1 MFLHQLDP
9 NEGPVEETTTT
20 EFQLF
25 DYTSLDPE
33 TRVLVQECSDEV
45 KGLIKPQAK
54 DIIEAGQKLIEVKNR
69 LGHGR
74 FGNWLQT
81 EFGRTSRT
89 AQNYMRVAEVF
100 KYEKSSYLKKFS
112 YLDIAPSAL
121 CHLAKSSTPDE
132 ARQEALD
139 RAYQGEH
146 ITHAEAKAIANKYK
160 PSASS
165 KQSNTVKPISQK
177 VLPALY
183 PISARPT
190 FSGSPVTIDI
200 CAESISAQ
208 GSITR
213 STSERGSLPNQQIVS
228 LPADEFH
235 KRVEPEQTKLATEP
249 FSAQIHISNV
259 EWYEPQ
265 LLDDAQTLKIP
276 LCMWLKGPSYV
287 LPALFEQIKEDP
299 ETRELVCTGLSRSI
313 QVIVDSAT
321 FSGG

>member
-1 MFLHQLDP
+1 
-9 NEGPVEETTTT
+9 
-20 EFQLF
+20 
-25 DYTSLDPE
+25 
-33 TRVLVQECSDEV
+33 
-45 KGLIKPQAK
+45 
-54 DIIEAGQKLIEVKNR
+54 
-69 LGHGR
+69 
-74 FGNWLQT
+74 
-81 EFGRTSRT
+81 
-89 AQNYMRVAEVF
+89 MRVAEVF
-100 KYEKSSYLKKFS
+100 KYEDFSYLKKFS

-177 VLPALY
+177 ALPALY
-183 PISARPT
+183 PISAQPT
-190 FSGSPVTIDI
+190 FSGSLVTIDI

-208 GSITR
+208 GSTTR
-213 STSERGSLPNQQIVS
+213 FSPEEESLPNQQLVS
-228 LPADEFH
+228 LPAVESH
-235 KRVEPEQTKLATEP
+235 KGAEQTKLAREP
-249 FSAQIHISNV
+249 FSAQIHISKV

-276 LCMWLKGPSYV
+276 LCIWLKGPSYV

>member
-1 MFLHQLDP
+1 MFEYEP
-9 NEGPVEETTTT
+9 APSNEPQEQPHTQVTAE
-20 EFQLF
+20 F

-33 TRVLVQECSDEV
+33 TRVLVQACSDEV

-100 KYEKSSYLKKFS
+100 KYEDFSYLKKFS

-190 FSGSPVTIDI
+190 LSGSPVTIDI
-200 CAESISAQ
+200 CAESVSAQ
-208 GSITR
+208 GSIPR
-213 STSERGSLPNQQIVS
+213 SASERESLPNQQ
-228 LPADEFH
+228 L
-235 KRVEPEQTKLATEP
+235 EQTKLATEP

-287 LPALFEQIKEDP
+287 LPTLFEQIKEDP

>member
-1 MFLHQLDP
+1 MFKCEPAPSDEPQEQP
-9 NEGPVEETTTT
+9 YIQVTAG
-20 EFQLF
+20 F
-25 DYTSLDPE
+25 DYISLDPE
-33 TRVLVQECSDEV
+33 TRVLVQECSDQV

-100 KYEKSSYLKKFS
+100 KYEDFSYLQKFS

-139 RAYQGEH
+139 RADQGEH
-146 ITHAEAKAIANKYK
+146 ITHAAAKAIANKYK

-165 KQSNTVKPISQK
+165 KQSSTVKAISQK
-177 VLPALY
+177 VLPALS
-183 PISARPT
+183 PISDRPT
-190 FSGSPVTIDI
+190 FSGSLVTIDI
-200 CAESISAQ
+200 CAESVSAQ

-213 STSERGSLPNQQIVS
+213 STSEGESLPNQQLVS
-228 LPADEFH
+228 LPANEFH

-299 ETRELVCTGLSRSI
+299 QTRELVCTGLSRSI